1 MTRRGSSDDPPAWIG
16 DAVIYQIFPDRFARS
31 DGVPKPS
38 GLEPWGEA
46 PTTFGYKGG
55 DLLGIVAR
63 LDYLAELGVT
73 AVYLNPIFQSGA
85 NHRYHTHD
93 HHRVDP
99 MLGGDAAFRTLRDE
113 LHARDMR
120 LILDGVFNHAS
131 RGFLQFHDVLENG
144 RDSAYLDWWH
154 IEGFPLDAY
163 GEGDDGHRYRAWWG
177 MPALPTF
184 NVATPAVREHLWG
197 VATRWLEE
205 GADGWRLDV
214 PEEIDDRSF
223 WSEFRRRCRDVRS
236 DAYLVGE
243 IWDEGRSWVGGDPFD
258 GTSYYP
264 LTRAILGLVG
274 RALDHDLAA
283 QSGLDRIAPLTVAT
297 FAERLEELVVKRPAS
312 EREARMTLLGSH
324 DTARVRTLLGGD
336 RAAVRQAYGLLLA
349 LPGAPCIYYG
359 DEIGLEGGHDP
370 DNRATFPW
378 DAPDRWD
385 GELLEEIR
393 ARVAVRKRHPALR
406 RGETEVLRA
415 HERTLWLGR
424 EAGDDRALVVVRL
437 PDDAATPQAE
447 SVQLPERWRGHW
459 SSALWSGG
467 LEVTSDGS
475 ARGDPI
481 PGRSTAWF
489 VPG

>member
-1 MTRRGSSDDPPAWIG
+1 MTRRRNSDDPPDWIG
-16 DAVIYQIFPDRFARS
+16 DAVVYQIFPDRFARS
-31 DGVPKPS
+31 GAVPKPD
-38 GLEPWGEA
+38 GLEPWDDA

-55 DLLGIVAR
+55 DLMGVVER
-63 LDYLAELGVT
+63 LDHLAELGVDV
-73 AVYLNPIFQSGA
+73 VYLNPIFQSGA

-99 MLGGDAAFRTLRDE
+99 MLGGDAAFRSLRDE
-113 LHARDMR
+113 LHDRGMR

-154 IEGFPLDAY
+154 IDGFPLDAY
-163 GEGDDGHRYRAWWG
+163 AEGDADHRYASWWG

-184 NVATPAVREHLWG
+184 NVATPAVRRHLWG

-214 PEEIDDRSF
+214 PEEIGDRSF
-223 WSEFRRRCRDVRS
+223 WSEFRRRCLEVRS
-236 DAYLVGE
+236 DAWLVGE
-243 IWDEGRSWVGGDPFD
+243 IWDEGESWVGGDPFD

-274 RALDHDLAA
+274 RELDQDLAA
-283 QSGLDRIAPLTVAT
+283 RSGLDRIAPLSVAT
-297 FAERLEELVVKRPAS
+297 FADRLQRLVTRRPAA

-336 RAAVRQAYGLLLA
+336 PAAVRQAYGLLLA

-370 DNRATFPW
+370 ANRGTFPW

-385 GELLEEIR
+385 RELLEELRDRI
-393 ARVAVRKRHPALR
+393 AARKRHLALR
-406 RGETEVLRA
+406 RGETEVLVARD
-415 HERTLWLGR
+415 RVLWLGR
-424 EAGDDRALVVVRL
+424 EAGDERALVVVRL
-437 PDDAATPQAE
+437 ADDAAPPEAE
-447 SVQLPERWRGHW
+447 SVELPHRWRGRW
-459 SSALWSGG
+459 SSLLGG
-467 LEVTSDGS
+467 GGFEVDENGS
-475 ARGDPI
+475 VRGDPI
-481 PGRSTAWF
+481 PGRSTCWF
-489 VPG
+489 VPR

>member
-1 MTRRGSSDDPPAWIG
+1 MTRPRNASDPPAWIG
-16 DAVIYQIFPDRFARS
+16 DAIVYQIFPDRFARS
-31 DGVPKPS
+31 AAVAKPS
-38 GLEPWGEA
+38 GLESWDDA

-55 DLLGIVAR
+55 DLLGVVER
-63 LDYLAELGVT
+63 LDHLVELGVT

-93 HHRVDP
+93 HHRVDA
-99 MLGGDAAFRTLRDE
+99 MLGGDAAFHALRDA
-113 LHARDMR
+113 LHARGMR

-163 GEGDDGHRYRAWWG
+163 GDGDATHRYASWWG

-184 NVATPAVREHLWG
+184 NVATPAVRRHLWG
-197 VATRWLEE
+197 VAQRWLEE

-223 WSEFRRRCRDVRS
+223 WREFRRRCLEARS
-236 DAYLVGE
+236 DAWLVGE
-243 IWDEGRSWVGGDPFD
+243 IWDEGDAWVGGDPFD

-264 LTRAILGLVG
+264 LTRAILGLLG
-274 RALDHDLAA
+274 RALDQDQAA
-283 QSGLDRIAPLTVAT
+283 KSGLGRIAPLSVPA
-297 FAERLEELVVKRPAS
+297 FAGRLERLVTQRPAP

-370 DNRATFPW
+370 ANRGTIPW
-378 DAPDRWD
+378 DAPGRWD
-385 GELLEEIR
+385 RELFDELHERI
-393 ARVAVRKRHPALR
+393 AARKRHPALR
-406 RGETEVLRA
+406 RGETEVLLARDGM
-415 HERTLWLGR
+415 LWLGR
-424 EAGDDRALVVVRL
+424 EAEGERAVVVVRL
-437 PDDAATPQAE
+437 SDDAAPPQAA
-447 SVQLPERWRGHW
+447 SVELPSRWRGRW
-459 SSALWSGG
+459 ASVLGG
-467 LEVTSDGS
+467 GGFEVDAHGTV
-475 ARGDPI
+475 RGDGI
-481 PGRSTAWF
+481 PGRSTCWF